1 MIILVTGGSGL
12 VGQAVKKNS
21 IISPHHKFIFLSSKD
36 GDLRDY
42 NQTYSLFEK
51 YNPDIV
57 IHLAG
62 QVGGLYKNM
71 NQKVQMLEDNL
82 NMNHNVLKCCYLFN
96 IIKCFCCLSTCVF
109 PDKVEYPIREDML
122 HNGPPHP
129 SNYSYAYAKRMMEVQ
144 CRSYNEQY
152 FKNFVCVI
160 PTNIYGEFDN
170 FNLEDSH
177 VIPGLIYQCY
187 LAKKENKPFVVK
199 GSGKPLRQFIYSQDL
214 AKILIYMIDY
224 YHSADSMILSTSPED
239 EVSIK
244 DIAEYISDAFNISR
258 DCIKFDTSYSDGQ
271 YKKTADNTKCLHFL
285 KDSKKWNTE
294 FTFTPIKEGI
304 KQTVEWFI
312 TQIENTS
319 STSDELVKL
328 RI

>member
-1 MIILVTGGSGL
+1 MIILVTGGTGL
-12 VGQAVKKNS
+12 VGQAVKKHCVM
-21 IISPHHKFIFLSSKD
+21 SPQHKFIFLSSKD
-36 GDLRDY
+36 CDLRDY
-42 NQTYSLFEK
+42 KQTYNLFEK

-71 NQKVQMLEDNL
+71 KQKVQMLEDNL
-82 NMNHNVLKCCYLFN
+82 MMNHNVLKCCYLFN
-96 IIKCFCCLSTCVF
+96 IIKCFCCLSTCIF
-109 PDKVEYPIREDML
+109 PDKTDYPISEDML
-122 HNGPPHP
+122 HDGPPHP
-129 SNYSYAYAKRMMEVQ
+129 SNYSYAYAKRMMEIQ

-160 PTNIYGEFDN
+160 PTNIYGEYDN
-170 FNLEDSH
+170 FNLLNSH

-187 LAKKENKPFVVK
+187 LAKKENRKFIVK

-224 YHSADSMILSTSPED
+224 YHSIDSMILSTSPED
-239 EVSIK
+239 EISIK
-244 DIAEYISDAFNISR
+244 DIAECVSDAFNMDKKI
-258 DCIKFDTSYSDGQ
+258 IHFDISYSDGQ
-271 YKKTADNTKCLHFL
+271 YKKTADNSKCLTFL
-285 KDSKKWNTE
+285 KDINKWNTE

-304 KQTVEWFI
+304 KQTVEWFVS
-312 TQIENTS
+312 TIE
-319 STSDELVKL
+319 DETKSKDV